1 LIVEP
6 DKKKPARKAP
16 ARKPAAKEAA
26 TNKPTD
32 KTAEPVASKQV
43 GGQAVGD
50 PTNTVMAATTA
61 GSKTDPLKSLKSV
74 SRRSWILIGGTAAG
88 LIILFLVVFGV
99 LIYKYK
105 SDSRIVQL
113 VATVVPYPEQKVGN
127 TWISYSNYLF
137 EVNSIKHYYQ
147 SQTTEDNQPAVDFST
162 KEGKE
167 RLKQLREQV
176 VTQLQQEAVVRQIAR
191 EQKVTVS
198 AKEVSDQVAEITKS
212 AGGDDKLREVLT
224 KYYGWDVN
232 DLKKKIRFQV
242 LKQKTSEKLQNDE
255 SINAQAKTK
264 AQDVLKEVK
273 AGGDFAELAKKYSQ
287 DSSAANGGDLGFF
300 GKGQMV
306 KEFEDVAFK
315 LEPGQTS
322 DLVKTQYGYHIIKV
336 VAKKDDQV
344 QASHILIKGLDFDQY
359 VADKLKN
366 TKTTQYVKP

>member
-1 LIVEP
+1 MEP